1 MDQENLQVCKFGLR
15 GEKMS
20 SEIDFSEEAKTWA
33 RFLVTDESRR
43 PGDYKLAMQ
52 RVARY
57 AKVPFAL
64 LWSLH
69 YRPSKTIPTSQY
81 VALGRYLLDVHR
93 RKYREERAVT
103 LARTEFGRLLLSAAD
118 RLAGAKDGALE

>member
-1 MDQENLQVCKFGLR
+1 MCKFGLR
-15 GEKMS
+15 GDQMS

-57 AKVPFAL
+57 AKVPFAF
-64 LWSLH
+64 LWGLH
-69 YRPSKTIPTSQY
+69 YRQSKTIPTSHY
-81 VALGRYLLDVHR
+81 ASLGRYLLDVHR

-103 LARTEFGRLLLSAAD
+103 LARTELGRMLLSASD
-118 RLAGAKDGALE
+118 RLGSPKDGDLE